1 MSETTYQNNSEGGAP
16 RRSKRRGRRGRS
28 VIGLIGRVIGTLVL
42 IGIITSGILACFA
55 AMYIRTVILPD
66 KYVDAT
72 AFEMNLTSTIYY
84 TDPATGAEKELRTL
98 HGGENRV
105 LVELEEIPQNLI
117 NALVAIE
124 DQRFWKHHGV
134 DWRRTTGAFVN
145 MFIGMR
151 DTYGGSTITQQ
162 LIKNMTQNDEV
173 TVKRKILEIFQAL
186 EFEKNYD
193 KPEILEMY
201 LNIIY
206 LGESCYGVGSAS
218 LTYFGKPV
226 SELSLA
232 ECASLIGI
240 TNNPSRYDPY
250 ISDYTRE
257 QNKMR
262 QETILYEMMDQGYI
276 SQEEYD
282 AAVAEELVFVKSDEG
297 QSSTAYTYYEDQ
309 LIREVIADLQ
319 ESQGWS
325 EQYATQMVYNGGL
338 KIYSCINVNVQA
350 AVDEVYQNL
359 ENFQGASA
367 NGQQLQSAITIIDN
381 TTGDI
386 VAVAG
391 GVGEKEGSLTL
402 NRALSQRQPGSA
414 IKPVAVYAPALEA
427 GAITP
432 ATVVDDSP
440 YSNQGTNG
448 APWPSNVT
456 NTYRGLTTVYEAVQ
470 DSINTVAVK
479 VLSNYITPQFSYD
492 FLVNNMGIDADHLVV
507 EREASDGR
515 ILSDIG
521 PAQLALGGLTDGVTT
536 MEMAAAYAT
545 FPRGGVYI
553 EPRTYSRVLRDDGSL
568 LLDNTQETHVAMKD
582 STAWYINYMLQN
594 VMNNGSGTRAKFSGM
609 TMAGKTG
616 TTSNRV
622 DLYFVGYTP
631 YYTAAVW
638 SGYDI
643 QERMSS
649 TLQQQSATTWRL
661 VMSKVHE
668 GLENKSFPTPAAGLV
683 QKEVCLDSGQTPGDA
698 CRNDPRGSRTITL
711 TFVNGDVPTGF
722 CDVHT
727 EQEVCIDDPIL
738 DENGQP
744 TGLYHLAGEF
754 CPEESR
760 QFISLLN
767 YTREGVSASVA
778 VTDNAYTVS
787 HITALGTCTVHTTAQ
802 PEPPEVTE
810 RPEIDPFDPST
821 WPGPE
826 AFETLEDWSNF
837 NPFDPST
844 WPEGYQEAVT
854 PPPVTESPAPTQSPE
869 NTTAPPTES
878 QQPSPSPSASA
889 TPTTSGVISTEP
901 SYIPAA

>member
-1 MSETTYQNNSEGGAP
+1 MAETTYQNHGGGERP
-16 RRSKRRGRRGRS
+16 RRPRNHGGRGGGSAVRT
-28 VIGLIGRVIGTLVL
+28 VGRVVGTLLL
-42 IGIITSGILACFA
+42 IGIITSAILACFA
-55 AMYIRTVILPD
+55 AVYIRTVILPD
-66 KYVDAT
+66 TYVDAT
-72 AFEMNLTSTIYY
+72 AFSMNLSSTIYY
-84 TDPATGAEKELRTL
+84 TDPETGENKELRTL
-98 HGGENRV
+98 HGGENRM
-105 LVELEEIPQNLI
+105 LVEYEDIPQDLI
-117 NALVAIE
+117 NAAVAIE
-124 DQRFWKHHGV
+124 DQRFWTHHGV
-134 DWRRTTGAFVN
+134 DWRRTFGAFIN

-162 LIKNMTQNDEV
+162 LIKNMTENDEV

-186 EFEKNYD
+186 EFERNYEKED
-193 KPEILEMY
+193 ILEMY
-201 LNIIY
+201 LNYIY
-206 LGESCYGVGSAS
+206 LGGSCYGVGSAAY
-218 LTYFGKPV
+218 TYFGKSV

-250 ISDYTRE
+250 ISDYTKE
-257 QNKMR
+257 QNKQR

-276 SQEEYD
+276 TQEEYE
-282 AAVAEELVFVKSDEG
+282 AAVAQELVFQRADEG
-297 QSSTAYTYYEDQ
+297 SSSAAYTYYEDQ
-309 LIREVIADLQ
+309 LIREVINDLR
-319 ESQGWS
+319 EEQGWS

-338 KIYSCINVNVQA
+338 EIYSCYNPTVQA

-359 ENFQGASA
+359 DNFQGTSAS
-367 NGQQLQSAITIIDN
+367 GQQLQSAITVIDN
-381 TTGDI
+381 ATGNV

-414 IKPVAVYAPALEA
+414 IKPLAVYAPALEV

-440 YSNQGTNG
+440 YSNDGTNG

-456 NTYRGLTTVYEAVQ
+456 NTYRGLTTVYTAVE
-470 DSINTVAVK
+470 DSINTIAVK
-479 VLSNYITPQFSYD
+479 VLSNYITPQVAYD
-492 FLVNNMGIDADHLVV
+492 FLVENLGFDKEHLVV
-507 EREASDGR
+507 ERETSDGR
-515 ILSDIG
+515 VLSDIG
-521 PAQLALGGLTDGVTT
+521 PAQLALGGLTDGVDT
-536 MEMAAAYAT
+536 MEMAAAYSV

-553 EPRTYSRVLRDDGSL
+553 EPRTYSKVLRNDGTV

-594 VMNNGSGTRAKFSGM
+594 VMVNGSGTRARFSGM

-616 TTSNRV
+616 TTSNRI

-649 TLQQQSATTWRL
+649 TLQQQSANTWRL

-668 GLENKSFPTPAAGLV
+668 GLADQSFPTPSAGLV
-683 QKEVCLDSGQTPGDA
+683 QKEVCIDSGLTPGDA
-698 CRNDPRGSRTITL
+698 CRNDPRGDRTITL
-711 TFVNGDVPTGF
+711 TFVNGDAPTGF
-722 CDVHT
+722 CTVHT
-727 EQEVCIDDPIL
+727 EQEVCVDDPVL

-760 QFISLLN
+760 QLVSLLD

-778 VTDNAYTVS
+778 VQDNAYTLS
-787 HITALGTCTVHTTAQ
+787 HMTALGTCTVHTTEQEA
-802 PEPPEVTE
+802 PPEETV

-826 AFETLEDWSNF
+826 DFQTTEEWENF
-837 NPFDPST
+837 NPFDSST
-844 WPEGYQEAVT
+844 WPEEYQ
-854 PPPVTESPAPTQSPE
+854 QSS
-869 NTTAPPTES
+869 APPETEIPGEEIPS
-878 QQPSPSPSASA
+878 SEQPEGQGEEETSPPAESE
-889 TPTTSGVISTEP
+889 EP
-901 SYIPAA
+901 FVPAA